1 MYRKRIKLNH
11 LLRKLHVPPKK
22 RVGLL
27 KLGIPQQTVKYNEAL
42 AKLNAISP
50 FPTGTSVGTHT
61 FKAEKFDLAIIVV
74 TYNNQDYIDK
84 CISSLVEQQTKYTF
98 SIIVVNDGSTD
109 HTATMLANW
118 AKRFS
123 NIQVINCPHGGVA
136 RARNIGLNA
145 SNARYISFVDADDY
159 VEKDYVESLMN
170 PASEYKADIVEG
182 SYQTINKD
190 EKFIDKSDL
199 HASAFQDLYGY
210 PWGKVYRRS
219 LFKNVKFPEGFWF
232 EDTMGIYRIWP
243 NARKIIT
250 ISNIIYNYRIN
261 EKGITRSAFSNVKA
275 LDSLYITICLLEDC
289 RKTKS
294 LLNDELYTFT
304 LQQMVT
310 NYIRIHS
317 FKNEDLVAAFS
328 IMARLIDDYFPAS
341 KFKCLDDES
350 LIIEKALRTKDYS
363 LFIAVS
369 LTKQ

>member
-61 FKAEKFDLAIIVV
+61 FKEEKFDLAIIVV

-109 HTATMLANW
+109 RTAMILADW
-118 AKRFS
+118 ARRFS
-123 NIQVINCPHGGVA
+123 NIQFINCPHGGVA
-136 RARNIGLNA
+136 RARNVGLNA
-145 SNARYISFVDADDY
+145 SAASYISFVDADDY

-170 PASEYKADIVEG
+170 PASKYNADIVEG
-182 SYQTINKD
+182 SYQTINKA
-190 EKFIDKSDL
+190 EKFVNKTDL
-199 HASAFQDLYGY
+199 QANAFQALHGY

-219 LFKNVKFPEGFWF
+219 LFENVKFPEDFWF

-243 NARKIIT
+243 NVRKIIT
-250 ISNIIYNYRIN
+250 ISDIIYNYRIN

-275 LDSLYITICLLEDC
+275 LDSLYITIRLLEDC
-289 RKTKS
+289 RKTK
-294 LLNDELYTFT
+294 
-304 LQQMVT
+304 
-310 NYIRIHS
+310 
-317 FKNEDLVAAFS
+317 
-328 IMARLIDDYFPAS
+328 
-341 KFKCLDDES
+341 
-350 LIIEKALRTKDYS
+350 
-363 LFIAVS
+363 
-369 LTKQ
+369 